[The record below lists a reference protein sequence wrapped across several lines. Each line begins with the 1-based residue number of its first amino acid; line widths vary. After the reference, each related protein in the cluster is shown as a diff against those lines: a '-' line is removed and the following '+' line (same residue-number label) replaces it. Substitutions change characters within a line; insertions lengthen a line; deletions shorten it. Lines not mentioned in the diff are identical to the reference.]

1 MTISATLTRLVRDA
15 IRAALLD
22 VHTAFPARVEGVS
35 RDAIGW
41 RVDVKPQYY
50 RFLAKRGGGEV
61 REELPVIPDVPVLW
75 PAAGGWGIAMP
86 IEVGDHVLVV
96 ASEHAIG
103 QWRARGTLC
112 DPQLRERHGLSGC
125 IAIPG
130 AGTAVRAFADGVSAA
145 AQAGIVIGK
154 DGGIQIAISSTEIKL
169 GRSATSYAA
178 KADSVDDRIATIV
191 AAFNAHTH
199 TETGATTNVPGSLIA
214 AQASVAASKV
224 KVE

>member
-50 RFLAKRGGGEV
+50 RFLAKRGGGEA

-169 GRSATSYAA
+169 GRSAS
-178 KADSVDDRIATIV
+178 KAPATAPEVFTELTKIKTTLDSLS
-191 AAFNAHTH
+191 
-199 TETGATTNVPGSLIA
+199 GATFGTPYVAPLT
-214 AQASVAASKV
+214 ASEIGASKV